1 MNEYDLV
8 KLFLKYHIDYE
19 NLKEITITND
29 INNLEEIL
37 RYLINE
43 KKISPTF

>member
-19 NLKEITITND
+19 SLKEITITND

-43 KKISPTF
+43 KKIPKI